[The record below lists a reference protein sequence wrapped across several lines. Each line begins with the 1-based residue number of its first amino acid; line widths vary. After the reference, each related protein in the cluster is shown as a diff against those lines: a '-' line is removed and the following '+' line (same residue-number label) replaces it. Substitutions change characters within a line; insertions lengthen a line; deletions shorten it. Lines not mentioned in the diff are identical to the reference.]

1 MMPRQ
6 NTTQRFDQFTLTK
19 NFTGALSM
27 GNCGVFATDFDQI
40 DTWSTTCFNATG
52 LTFKKSVFAF
62 DGKLISLGSNISST
76 SSPVNTSV
84 TATNL
89 FQSYKP
95 AAGPT
100 VQGTVLSQSQSN
112 AEYTGANW
120 LLTPENTGYYVPAA
134 NDKLVVFY
142 GSQSS
147 PIDTGSNVNSP
158 GSAVAAKAYID
169 HGVTPTDKNYHFVVI
184 PDADATIMLQAAA
197 QIGADGGELYTINAQ
212 DETMHSVTYKPSSTT
227 AYAFFGAKENVG
239 FGQITAVGSEMLVM
253 QKNVSDTELSF
264 AVCNPNLRPQSAT
277 KGWEATATHTAI
289 TLAGEGQCTPATR
302 DHG

>member
-1 MMPRQ
+1 MRAPTTKVWGAEIYSSRNRFGRYQSHGTLEVLYNNLGNPSGYPTANNESGWDRNVVPGGTTVHYTSWTEMMPRQ
-6 NTTQRFDQFTLTK
+6 NTTQRFDQYTLTK
-19 NFTGALSM
+19 NFTGALSL
-27 GNCGVFATDFDQI
+27 GDCGLFASDFDQV

-95 AAGPT
+95 AVGPT
-100 VQGTVLSQSQSN
+100 VHGTVLSQSQSN
-112 AEYTGANW
+112 AEYTDANW
-120 LLTPENTGYYVPAA
+120 ILTPENTGYYVPAA

-158 GSAVAAKAYID
+158 GSAVADQPYID
-169 HGVTPTDKNYHFVVI
+169 HGVAPHDHNYHFVVI
-184 PDADATIMLQAAA
+184 PLAYATIMQ
-197 QIGADGGELYTINAQ
+197 
-212 DETMHSVTYKPSSTT
+212 
-227 AYAFFGAKENVG
+227 
-239 FGQITAVGSEMLVM
+239 
-253 QKNVSDTELSF
+253 
-264 AVCNPNLRPQSAT
+264 
-277 KGWEATATHTAI
+277 
-289 TLAGEGQCTPATR
+289 
-302 DHG
+302 